1 MLHHLHQKFHNFL
14 HMPKKTHKLNIML
27 TEQQFQRLK
36 LYAEQQEE
44 SMAEVIRNLIKKL
57 SIKETSNI
65 D

>member
-1 MLHHLHQKFHNFL
+1 
-14 HMPKKTHKLNIML
+14 MPKKTHKLNIML